1 MYGMNNGHRS
11 GYGAPKSSASITVT
25 HSSLLAWIPK
35 ILLLMLLCA
44 TTVAGFLW
52 LPAAESFRSPALA
65 RIVVF
70 HVPCSIVASIA
81 SGVTLWYA
89 VAYLITRNP
98 MHDVKSRVSA
108 ELSLLLW
115 VLTTVTG
122 AIFAKAQWGTYWNWD
137 IKQGAIVLL
146 LMIYAAY
153 FALRSAIID
162 ERKQAVIGGA
172 YAIFA
177 TICVPFLTYILPNS
191 TDDTLHPKG
200 TITTKEGLSPEYR
213 IVLWLGV
220 LGLTLVYVWIWRQH
234 VALDEIR
241 LRLAA
246 RRSRLRTGSASGF
259 MITEAGQ

>member
-1 MYGMNNGHRS
+1 MNKSVQSKNRVVDS
-11 GYGAPKSSASITVT
+11 STAAIPPINFTQLRFPKV
-25 HSSLLAWIPK
+25 
-35 ILLLMLLCA
+35 LLLLLLCA

-52 LPAAESFRSPALA
+52 LPPAVAFRNPGLA

-89 VAYLITRNP
+89 ISYLITRSS
-98 MHDVKSRVSA
+98 MDDVKSRVSA
-108 ELSLLLW
+108 ELSLLFW

-122 AIFAKAQWGTYWNWD
+122 AVFAKAQWGTYWNWD

-162 ERKQAVIGGA
+162 ERKQAAIGAA
-172 YAIFA
+172 YSIFA
-177 TICVPFLTYILPNS
+177 TICVPFLTYVLPNS
-191 TDDTLHPKG
+191 TEDTLHPKG

-213 IVLWLGV
+213 IVLWAGV
-220 LGLTLVYVWIWRQH
+220 LGLTLVYVWVWRQH

-241 LRLAA
+241 LKLAA
-246 RRSRLRTGSASGF
+246 RRSARRAARTSGF
-259 MITEAGQ
+259 VVTETE